1 VASDGSQTA
10 SGARIASVETL
21 HLAHP
26 IAVPTGPASV
36 LNRERHLLL
45 VRVATADGVVGWGET
60 SPLGGV
66 VEAIRDVYA
75 PKLLGRDPLLVGRSW
90 RDRWLEPFESGLAT
104 GAIDT
109 ALHDLRGKLL
119 GVPVHA
125 LYGGALRDRV
135 PVYASGLCYLEG
147 VHPRDQWVAEATG
160 LAAQGFR
167 AIKMRIGRYPP
178 REELPLVAAV
188 REALSPDVKL
198 MVDAWGSYTLSTAIR
213 VGRELERL
221 GLEWYEEPLPQH
233 GYHGYEVLADALD
246 IAVAGGEMLQTPV
259 AFAEL
264 FERRAVDIV
273 QPDISLCGGIGE
285 LLFVARLAALKGIR
299 TMPHSWNGPVVE
311 AASLHAASLLPDPT
325 LMPGVD
331 APLLEHDV
339 TDNRFVS
346 GLLREP
352 FQLVDGGYAVPSAP
366 GLGIELDEREIERL
380 RV

>member
-1 VASDGSQTA
+1 M
-10 SGARIASVETL
+10 ARIASVETL
-21 HLAHP
+21 HLAHQLR
-26 IAVPTGPASV
+26 VPTGPASV

-45 VRVATADGVVGWGET
+45 VRIATTDGVVGWGET

-75 PKLLGRDPLLVGRSW
+75 PRLVGRDPLLVGRTW
-90 RDRWLEPFESGLAT
+90 RDGWLAPFESGLVT
-104 GAIDT
+104 GALDT

-125 LYGGALRDRV
+125 LYGGALRERV

-160 LAAQGFR
+160 LADRGFR

-188 REALSPDVKL
+188 REALPADVQL
-198 MVDAWGSYTLSTAIR
+198 MVDAWGSYTPTTALR
-213 VGRELERL
+213 VGRELEQL

-233 GYHGYEVLADALD
+233 GYHGYEQLAGALD
-246 IAVAGGEMLQTPV
+246 IAVAGGEMLQTPD

-264 FERRAVDIV
+264 LDRHAVDIV
-273 QPDISLCGGIGE
+273 QPDISLCGGIGD
-285 LLFVARLAALKGIR
+285 LLFVARYAALKGIR

-311 AASLHAASLLPDPT
+311 AASLHAAALLPEPT

-331 APLLEHDV
+331 LPLLEHD
-339 TDNRFVS
+339 TTHNRFLAELV
-346 GLLREP
+346 REP
-352 FQLVDGGYAVPSAP
+352 FALVDGTYAVPTAP
-366 GLGIELDEREIERL
+366 GLGIELDEAALERF